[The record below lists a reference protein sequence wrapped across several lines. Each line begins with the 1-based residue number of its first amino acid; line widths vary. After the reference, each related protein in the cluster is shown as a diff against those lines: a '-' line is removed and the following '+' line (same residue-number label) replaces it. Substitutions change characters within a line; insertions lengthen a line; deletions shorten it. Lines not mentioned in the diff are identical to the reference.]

1 MAVHGAGRRSGPPRV
16 SVPAHRHGGDHD
28 GDVALGSMSFGHKSF
43 WPAGRYSSLSGF
55 AEVGEMLEG
64 CCVRETAEESG
75 LVINPTT
82 LA

>member
-1 MAVHGAGRRSGPPRV
+1 
-16 SVPAHRHGGDHD
+16 
-28 GDVALGSMSFGHKSF
+28 MSFGHKSF